1 MLFAGI
7 GIPIMA
13 ALSGNLGDRLGST
26 VVAAMVLLSVGLLIT
41 AAYLF
46 FVEGD
51 LPSGFFPKDT
61 PWYLYSAGAFFVF
74 YIISITW
81 VGPRFGISNAVSFVL
96 LGQLIAMTAI
106 DQYGLLG
113 ARQVSIDFQRL
124 IGLLL
129 MSLGVFL
136 VVKQ

>member
-1 MLFAGI
+1 MLLAGI

-13 ALSGNLGDRLGST
+13 TMSGNLGGRLGST
-26 VVAAMVLLSVGLLIT
+26 ALAVIVLLSVGLLIT

-46 FVEGD
+46 FIEG
-51 LPSGFFPKDT
+51 LPSEISRKET

-74 YIISITW
+74 YILSITW
-81 VGPRFGISNAVSFVL
+81 VGPKFGISNAVSFVL

-106 DQYGLLG
+106 DQYGLFG
-113 ARQVSIDFQRL
+113 ARQVSIDFQRV
-124 IGLLL
+124 IGLML
-129 MSLGVFL
+129 MSIGVIL